1 MLDANRWMQAVRY
14 FNDESRTASSGG
26 TDVLHGV
33 RSCSCDEGCNW
44 RWSRNVDACSHE
56 SFERTKTTL
65 DKNYL
70 ISSCR
75 GFSRWDLAVEKHSES
90 VVWVVMSGVDTAS
103 SSSLTSHHDSEP
115 DILDHD
121 LLSPTQHSVLPTH
134 DHHVALELELA
145 CLAQSDTALDDPA
158 AHMALQRSRD
168 HIFGDIEHVPDHV
181 KDDHITMVEAV
192 DPAVTQQ
199 DSQQHSPESS
209 LELKRVKV
217 YELIGSRWVDQGT
230 AYCAGQLDDANQ
242 AYLVARSEQDFNKII
257 LSTAIRSNDVYQRQQ
272 ESLIVWTEPNGAD
285 YALSFQDAEGC
296 AEVWNFIIEVQ
307 RHLNS
312 GDQGIGS
319 SSPGGEHSAT
329 TVSIIR
335 TGHLPTPQLGNIQDI
350 EGAIKTL
357 SRGQAVKEKIC
368 EYIQREHYIKALI
381 DVLNMAEDLESIDN
395 LHALCSLMQTI
406 LMMND
411 HGIYEHIL
419 EDDIFFGVVGMLEY
433 DPEFPT
439 HKANYREFLH
449 VNAQFHQPIAIR
461 DDLIRKKVHHTY
473 RLQFLKDVVLARA
486 LDDSTFNVL
495 NSCIIFNQIDIINH
509 IQNDPVFLHDIVR
522 LYVSEEVLA
531 GPKTGSE
538 DDDEDEAGSK
548 GPGKKL
554 HEKFPNQD
562 GARTTTQFSFGP
574 PGDLSTSDI
583 TFRHEVVVL
592 VQQLCAM
599 GKNVQLPAR
608 LQLFRTLVDR
618 GILFAVQW
626 AFSLPEKE
634 EASRSVVSA
643 AGEIMSILLDHD
655 LHGVRGHVCKQA
667 TALERE
673 KETGRLGADKAE
685 TLLKLMCRVMVQS
698 RDVAVQCQIG
708 DALKALLD
716 VSQNIGGPGA
726 TPAAIS
732 AKILARPKDD
742 PGTER
747 FLDYFYKNCLELLF
761 RPYND
766 IPDFRKRTDPTLKL
780 SREKTNLFLYLSDLL
795 CNFAQQ
801 HAFRSHFYMLSS
813 NISVRVAALLN
824 VRDKHLRL
832 AAFRFFRICLKINN
846 KNFLAHLIK
855 LDVFK
860 PILELT
866 LQESHR
872 DSLLSAS
879 CQEFFEHV
887 RRENIKDLVT
897 HCMTVHGDVVRKLS
911 ETRLGGPRFSAFVR
925 RWEIN
930 IEPPPK
936 EEVKDDRNST
946 DSRRADRSIDAEE
959 EEYFNGDDDEG
970 DAAPPFISS
979 TAVASRAPS
988 PLEVIKRRPRIAV
1001 APSKLPRP
1009 QGLVL
1014 PRTPPLPSLLDYG
1027 DEDEE
1032 EIGPSSPE
1040 TSTRLTK
1047 KSSPSPLSPSLDV
1060 PSSPRLAH
1068 RQISRP
1074 SSIPRRRTHE
1084 DDDNVLESLL
1094 RQKGSTCSPKP
1105 NHKSQLPPIRL
1116 SEKRRRENDD
1126 DEQLERLANKPKRAD
1141 LGSQRREESVG
1152 GRAAMKPGDDP
1163 PKRMKVMFRPL
1174 GVAVAQSTS
1183 PVPPDPGAKDG
1194 DTG

>member
-1 MLDANRWMQAVRY
+1 
-14 FNDESRTASSGG
+14 
-26 TDVLHGV
+26 
-33 RSCSCDEGCNW
+33 
-44 RWSRNVDACSHE
+44 
-56 SFERTKTTL
+56 
-65 DKNYL
+65 
-70 ISSCR
+70 
-75 GFSRWDLAVEKHSES
+75 
-90 VVWVVMSGVDTAS
+90 MSGVDTAP
-103 SSSLTSHHDSEP
+103 SSSLTSTDT

-121 LLSPTQHSVLPTH
+121 LLSPTHHTVLPTH
-134 DHHVALELELA
+134 DHQAALELELA

-158 AHMALQRSRD
+158 AHMALRHPRD
-168 HIFGDIEHVPDHV
+168 HIFGDIDHV
-181 KDDHITMVEAV
+181 GDHAKDDHITMVEAV

-199 DSQQHSPESS
+199 DSQHQSPESS

-217 YELIGSRWVDQGT
+217 YELVGSRWVDQGT

-242 AYLVARSEQDFNKII
+242 AYLVARSELDFNKII

-312 GDQGIGS
+312 GEDQGIGS
-319 SSPGGEHSAT
+319 SSPGEHSAT
-329 TVSIIR
+329 TVNIIR

-381 DVLNMAEDLESIDN
+381 DVLNMAEDLESLDN
-395 LHALCSLMQTI
+395 LHALCSLVQTI

-449 VNAQFHQPIAIR
+449 VNTHFHQPIPIR

-509 IQNDPVFLHDIVR
+509 IQNDSVFLHDIVR

-531 GPKTGSE
+531 GPKSGP
-538 DDDEDEAGSK
+538 EDEEDEEGGSK
-548 GPGKKL
+548 VPEKKP
-554 HEKFPNQD
+554 HEKILN
-562 GARTTTQFSFGP
+562 GHGVRTATQFSFGP
-574 PGDLSTSDI
+574 AGNLSESDI
-583 TFRHEVVVL
+583 AFRREVVAL
-592 VQQLCAM
+592 IQQLCAM

-608 LQLFRTLVDR
+608 LALFRTLVDR

-634 EASRSVVSA
+634 ETSKSVVSA
-643 AGEIMSILLDHD
+643 AGEIMAILLEHD

-667 TALERE
+667 AALERE
-673 KETGRLGADKAE
+673 KVAGRLGVERAE

-726 TPAAIS
+726 TPAAMS

-747 FLDYFYKNCLELLF
+747 FLDYFYKNCLEVLF
-761 RPYND
+761 KPYND
-766 IPDFRKRTDPTLKL
+766 IPDFRKQTDPVLKL

-813 NISVRVAALLN
+813 NISVRVATLLSA
-824 VRDKHLRL
+824 RDKHIRL

-879 CQEFFEHV
+879 CQEFFEHM
-887 RRENIKDLVT
+887 RRENIKDLIN
-897 HCMTVHGDVVRKLS
+897 HCMTVHRDIIYKLS

-930 IEPPPK
+930 VEPLPK
-936 EEVKDDRNST
+936 EEAKNDRNST
-946 DSRRADRSIDAEE
+946 EPRRLDRSIDAEE

-979 TAVASRAPS
+979 AAFASRAGS
-988 PLEVIKRRPRIAV
+988 PLNAIKRRRRIPV

-1027 DEDEE
+1027 DEEE
-1032 EIGPSSPE
+1032 EIGPPSPPEASSPI
-1040 TSTRLTK
+1040 T
-1047 KSSPSPLSPSLDV
+1047 PSKALSKENPPTPLSPSMDV
-1060 PSSPRLAH
+1060 PPSPRLAH
-1068 RQISRP
+1068 RQIPRP

-1084 DDDNVLESLL
+1084 EDDNILESLL
-1094 RQKGSTCSPKP
+1094 RQKGSPSPSSPSLSESSTKA
-1105 NHKSQLPPIRL
+1105 NLKSQLPPIRL
-1116 SEKRRRENDD
+1116 SEKRRRET
-1126 DEQLERLANKPKRAD
+1126 DEDELLERLASKPKRAD
-1141 LGSQRREESVG
+1141 LGTQKRNEPIG
-1152 GRAAMKPGDDP
+1152 GRAAAMKPGDDP

-1174 GVAVAQSTS
+1174 GMTVAQSTS

>member
-1 MLDANRWMQAVRY
+1 
-14 FNDESRTASSGG
+14 
-26 TDVLHGV
+26 
-33 RSCSCDEGCNW
+33 
-44 RWSRNVDACSHE
+44 
-56 SFERTKTTL
+56 
-65 DKNYL
+65 
-70 ISSCR
+70 
-75 GFSRWDLAVEKHSES
+75 
-90 VVWVVMSGVDTAS
+90 MSGVDTAP
-103 SSSLTSHHDSEP
+103 SSSLTSHHDSDS
-115 DILDHD
+115 DILDHG
-121 LLSPTQHSVLPTH
+121 LLSPSHHAVLPTH
-134 DHHVALELELA
+134 DHQAALQLELA
-145 CLAQSDTALDDPA
+145 CLAQSDTTLDDPT
-158 AHMALQRSRD
+158 AHMTLQHSRD
-168 HIFGDIEHVPDHV
+168 HIFGDIDHVGDHV

-199 DSQQHSPESS
+199 DIQPQSPESS

-242 AYLVARSEQDFNKII
+242 AYLVARSELDFNKII

-312 GDQGIGS
+312 GEDQGIGS
-319 SSPGGEHSAT
+319 SSPSGEHSAT
-329 TVSIIR
+329 TVNIIR

-381 DVLNMAEDLESIDN
+381 DVLNMAEDLESLDN

-449 VNAQFHQPIAIR
+449 VNTHFHQPVPIR

-509 IQNDPVFLHDIVR
+509 IQNDSGFLHDIVR

-531 GPKTGSE
+531 GPRMGSE
-538 DDDEDEAGSK
+538 DEEDEERGSK
-548 GPGKKL
+548 DPGKRS
-554 HEKFPNQD
+554 HEKIPN
-562 GARTTTQFSFGP
+562 GHGVRMATPFSFGP
-574 PGDLSTSDI
+574 AGNLSESDMA
-583 TFRHEVVVL
+583 FRREVVSL

-608 LQLFRTLVDR
+608 LALFRTLVDR

-634 EASRSVVSA
+634 ETSKSVVSA
-643 AGEIMSILLDHD
+643 AGEIMAILLEHD

-667 TALERE
+667 AALERE
-673 KETGRLGADKAE
+673 KATGRLGAEKAE

-726 TPAAIS
+726 TPAAIG

-747 FLDYFYKNCLELLF
+747 FLDYFYKNCLEVLF
-761 RPYND
+761 KPYDD
-766 IPDFRKRTDPTLKL
+766 IPDFRKQTDPVSKL
-780 SREKTNLFLYLSDLL
+780 SRERTNLFLYLSDLL

-813 NISVRVAALLN
+813 NISTRMATLLSA
-824 VRDKHLRL
+824 RDKHLRL

-860 PILELT
+860 PILQLT

-879 CQEFFEHV
+879 CQEFFEHM
-887 RRENIKDLVT
+887 RRENIKDLIS
-897 HCMTVHGDVVRKLS
+897 HCMTVHRDIIRKLS

-930 IEPPPK
+930 VEPLPK
-936 EEVKDDRNST
+936 EVKNDRNST
-946 DSRRADRSIDAEE
+946 EPRRLDRSIDAEE

-970 DAAPPFISS
+970 DVAPPFISS
-979 TAVASRAPS
+979 AALASRAGS
-988 PLEVIKRRPRIAV
+988 PLNAIKRRRRIPI

-1009 QGLVL
+1009 QSLVL
-1014 PRTPPLPSLLDYG
+1014 PRTPPLPSLQDYG
-1027 DEDEE
+1027 DDEE
-1032 EIGPSSPE
+1032 EIGPPSPPE
-1040 TSTRLTK
+1040 TSNPIT
-1047 KSSPSPLSPSLDV
+1047 SPRALSKENSPTPFSPSLDV
-1060 PSSPRLAH
+1060 PPSPRLAH

-1074 SSIPRRRTHE
+1074 SSIPRRRNHEE
-1084 DDDNVLESLL
+1084 DDSTLELLL
-1094 RQKGSTCSPKP
+1094 RPKGSPSSPSLSEP
-1105 NHKSQLPPIRL
+1105 STKSQLKSRLPPIRL
-1116 SEKRRRENDD
+1116 SEKRRRENDE
-1126 DEQLERLANKPKRAD
+1126 DEPLERLASKPKRAD
-1141 LGSQRREESVG
+1141 LGTQKRDEPVG
-1152 GRAAMKPGDDP
+1152 GRAAAMKSGDDP

-1174 GVAVAQSTS
+1174 GKTVSQSAS